1 MQDLPQDTNLWD
13 GNAEF
18 ETIYARLGLAVPTE
32 RIHLLRRRKKFNFIP
47 DYSAGMIGFHEL
59 TADGRRFAD
68 LWNETALAIG
78 RMDDIPHRRP

>member
-1 MQDLPQDTNLWD
+1 VQDLPQDTNPWD

-32 RIHLLRRRKKFNFIP
+32 RIHLLRRRKKSNFLP
-47 DYSAGMIGFHEL
+47 DYNAGMIGFHEL